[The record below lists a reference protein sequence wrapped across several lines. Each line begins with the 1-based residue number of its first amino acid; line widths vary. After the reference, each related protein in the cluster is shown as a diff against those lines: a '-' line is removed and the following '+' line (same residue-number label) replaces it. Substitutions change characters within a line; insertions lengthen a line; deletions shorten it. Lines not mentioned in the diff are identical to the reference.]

1 MSKKKGTNNK
11 KNAKAQEKVQNLEQ
25 NEVVEKDINK
35 PNETKTSDNE
45 STKVSKEAK
54 KVDVAKADKKAKKDT
69 KTIIGTSIILN
80 SVNLFGKF
88 IFVVFLS

>member
-35 PNETKTSDNE
+35 PNETKLQIMSLQ
-45 STKVSKEAK
+45 KCQK
-54 KVDVAKADKKAKKDT
+54 KLKR
-69 KTIIGTSIILN
+69 
-80 SVNLFGKF
+80 
-88 IFVVFLS
+88 

>member
-69 KTIIGTSIILN
+69 KTKKHFFKDFKYG
-80 SVNLFGKF
+80 FCGG
-88 IFVVFLS
+88 